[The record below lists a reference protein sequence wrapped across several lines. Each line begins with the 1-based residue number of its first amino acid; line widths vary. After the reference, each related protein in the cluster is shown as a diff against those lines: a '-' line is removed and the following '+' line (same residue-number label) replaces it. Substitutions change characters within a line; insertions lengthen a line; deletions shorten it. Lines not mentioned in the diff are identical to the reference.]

1 MTDKIKMRKKFD
13 FLTTL
18 ILTMLIQKVIHMH
31 IPSQQKR
38 MEFSG
43 IHHCF
48 FIRLCKEDT
57 FISVQ
62 K

>member
-1 MTDKIKMRKKFD
+1 MRKKFD